1 MVPSS
6 PIPSDASEQA
16 VAIWQDVAESLTI
29 GDIEKLHDAVKDFI
43 TLSAKDKKILEDMAS
58 ILPHPGLPA
67 TLITEIFNNP
77 EATVGIIERLG
88 SELTGSKVIDQLGTA
103 EQAIVLDALI
113 AWLKS
118 DQKATISSFIK
129 TDASTIAN
137 PSTPLNSALQN
148 YITAAGSSPSAAT
161 PVHMGSLQFLKNNA
175 ISLAGLN
182 IADPA
187 LLNQAYQMA
196 SQQLLITLLPE
207 INTSNL
213 PTEAINSSATDT
225 TSQQATSNTIQKRL
239 VDDIRK
245 ALQDGAIPLNMQ
257 TYLVLWTAITLPSV
271 EQTKQPTE
279 NAARNPLIATNTIDP
294 VKTMEATKP
303 IEAVKASETTKAIEG
318 VKASE
323 TTKDTDTKKST
334 STNQEKTESI
344 DLASETAG
352 AIAAATSAIT
362 PLHGIVSATGILP
375 LSPIV
380 ASVLASIPSLF
391 NDKSAAPVATPEAV
405 DQLGMLSYI
414 YSQMAPYW
422 SGPAAV
428 SLMAATKGGEMTEQK
443 KLESSVRA
451 FAIALGALLNDPSF
465 DKLLSALLKK
475 TSPTL
480 TEEQLKVF
488 IAAMKI
494 SILTN
499 ALIALYIVLLRK
511 NQGQFRADEL
521 VQLILGP
528 PLDDRI
534 DLDDLQKGII
544 KSIQT
549 ELLHIPVEKRRDFV
563 NNLLSGYN
571 KDTDI
576 NSLVDP
582 TKQFLN
588 LCDQTLN
595 LDKTSNTKG

>member
-1 MVPSS
+1 MVPSSS

-88 SELTGSKVIDQLGTA
+88 SELTGSQVIAQLGTA

-148 YITAAGSSPSAAT
+148 YITAAGSSPAAAT

-257 TYLVLWTAITLPSV
+257 TYLVLWTAITLPAV
-271 EQTKQPTE
+271 EATKQPTE
-279 NAARNPLIATNTIDP
+279 NAATNPLIAANTIDP
-294 VKTMEATKP
+294 VKTIQATKP
-303 IEAVKASETTKAIEG
+303 IEAAKATETTKA
-318 VKASE
+318 
-323 TTKDTDTKKST
+323 TDTKKST
-334 STNQEKTESI
+334 SASQDKTESI
-344 DLASETAG
+344 DLAGETAG
-352 AIAAATSAIT
+352 AIAAAVSAIT
-362 PLHGIVSATGILP
+362 PLHGIVSATGVLP

-391 NDKSAAPVATPEAV
+391 NDKSAAPVATPEAI

-511 NQGQFRADEL
+511 TQGQFRADEL
-521 VQLILGP
+521 AQLILGP

-534 DLDDLQKGII
+534 DLDDLQKGVI

-563 NNLLSGYN
+563 NNLLSGYS

-595 LDKTSNTKG
+595 LDKASNTKG